1 MEKCCVFFEVGTEL
15 LNIMWMSFSFK
26 GLKEVFPIYPAQM
39 NKEI

>member
-1 MEKCCVFFEVGTEL
+1 MEKCVFFEVGTEL
-15 LNIMWMSFSFK
+15 LNMWMSFSFK